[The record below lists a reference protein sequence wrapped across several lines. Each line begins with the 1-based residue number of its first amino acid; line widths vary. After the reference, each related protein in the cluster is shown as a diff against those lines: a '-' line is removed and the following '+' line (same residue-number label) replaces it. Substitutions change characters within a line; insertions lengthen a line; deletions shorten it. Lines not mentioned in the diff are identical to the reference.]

1 MEIPGIMHVSGTLSD
16 VTDIKK
22 MLSLSER
29 GLDRW
34 EGTPK
39 GTVESWCKQTSLV
52 TGILAL
58 LMKEFRGDTKSSV
71 EGGWSLFQSR
81 TEHTPLGDMDNGK
94 GFTVSLCM

>member
-1 MEIPGIMHVSGTLSD
+1 
-16 VTDIKK
+16 

-58 LMKEFRGDTKSSV
+58 LMKEFRGDTKSTV
-71 EGGWSLFQSR
+71 LKVGGAYFRAELSTLPLVTWTMAKGSLCRSICEAYFILSIVSR
-81 TEHTPLGDMDNGK
+81 TSS
-94 GFTVSLCM
+94 FS